1 MEIAIDLIIVV
12 AAGLF
17 GGIVAR
23 RLNQPLIFGYIV
35 AGIIIGPY
43 TGGISISDPDQIAG
57 LAEIGAAL
65 LLFSLG
71 LEFSMKSI
79 ASIRGVTVGGGAIQV
94 FFTLFVGYFLA
105 RYITGW
111 ASVPAMW
118 YAVSIVSS
126 STSVIMKTV
135 ASRGQMGTLSS
146 RVMIGMSIVQD
157 ILVLPLMVL
166 LIGLLGTEI
175 SIMGILSPVL
185 KVVAFVAVMVYAGS
199 RAIPLVLKYVAGWES
214 QELFIL
220 TVTALG
226 LSVGYLTYAFGLSFA
241 FGAFM
246 AGLVLS
252 ESDYGKRT
260 LSDISSLRDV
270 FSLLFFVSIGML
282 LDPGVLK
289 SHLLPTVLLML
300 ATTFSR
306 GAILS
311 ALTYIFGYRN
321 IIPLASFLT
330 MTPISEIAFIV
341 LQAGMTMGAIGKTE
355 YSIALNAVVLSMI
368 FGPLVSGL
376 VSPIYRIIKK
386 AGVISEVRSINL
398 PQSALDGHIVLAGGR
413 SLARYLGAMLARFN
427 IPYVIIESNH
437 ANFLEGKD
445 EGLSMLL
452 GDPAQDVVLDAA
464 GVEDAKLVVMTT
476 SESMGTVEAI
486 RSIRRHNGKVPIL
499 AWAAEQEDVS
509 ILKNHGIRHVV
520 EPDFEASIE
529 MGRQTLTKFGMP
541 ATSVHREVAAMRR
554 SMYGHL
560 FDKFPEYEDMNGLQ
574 SSTNMISLE
583 WVFVHKGNVVANKK
597 LADSNIRETLGV
609 LVAAIHRD
617 GELYPNPGGDFELLV
632 GDYIGVL
639 GTPEQ
644 NRRLVEFFKKPAAKK
659 ED

>member
-17 GGIVAR
+17 GGIIAR
-23 RLNQPLIFGYIV
+23 KLNQPLIFGYIV

-79 ASIRGVTVGGGAIQV
+79 ASIRGVTIGGGAIQV

-111 ASVPAMW
+111 SSVPATW

-175 SIMGILSPVL
+175 TLLGIMSPVL
-185 KVVAFVAVMVYAGS
+185 KVLVFVAVMVYAGS
-199 RAIPLVLKYVAGWES
+199 RAIPLVLKYVAEWES

-289 SHLLPTVLLML
+289 SHLVATVLLMV
-300 ATTFSR
+300 ATTLSR

-321 IIPLASFLT
+321 VIPLAAFLT

-341 LQAGMTMGAIGKTE
+341 LQAGMTLGAVGKTE

-376 VSPIYRIIKK
+376 VSPIYRAVKK
-386 AGVISEVRSINL
+386 RGVIAEVSSINL
-398 PQSALDGHIVLAGGR
+398 PRGALADHVVLAGGR
-413 SLARYLGAMLARFN
+413 SLARYLGTMLARFS

-437 ANFLEGKD
+437 ANFLIGKE

-452 GDPAQDVVLDAA
+452 GDPAQDVVLEAAEVQDAR
-464 GVEDAKLVVMTT
+464 LVVMTT
-476 SESMGTVEAI
+476 SENMGTVEAI
-486 RSIRRHNGKVPIL
+486 RSIRRHNSEVPIL
-499 AWAAEQEDVS
+499 AWAAEQEDVT
-509 ILKNHGIRHVV
+509 ILKNHGVRHIV
-520 EPDFEASIE
+520 EPDFEASVE
-529 MGRQTLTKFGMP
+529 MARQTLTRFGMP
-541 ATSVHREVAAMRR
+541 ATSVHREVGAMRR
-554 SMYGHL
+554 AMYGHL
-560 FDKFPEYEDMNGLQ
+560 FEQFREYEDMNGLQ

-583 WVFVHKGNVVANKK
+583 WVFIHKGNPVAGKR

-609 LVAAIHRD
+609 SVAAIHRS
-617 GELYPNPGGDFELLV
+617 GGLIPSPGGDFELHE
-632 GDYIGVL
+632 GDYIGVV

-644 NRRLVEFFKKPAAKK
+644 NRLLVEFFKKPAAK
-659 ED
+659 

>member
-12 AAGLF
+12 AAGRF
-17 GGIVAR
+17 GGIIAR
-23 RLNQPLIFGYIV
+23 KLNQPLIFGYIV

-79 ASIRGVTVGGGAIQV
+79 ASIRGVTIGGGAIQV

-111 ASVPAMW
+111 SSVPATW

-175 SIMGILSPVL
+175 TLLGIMSPVL
-185 KVVAFVAVMVYAGS
+185 KVLVFVAVMVYAGS
-199 RAIPLVLKYVAGWES
+199 RAIPLVLKYVAEWES

-289 SHLLPTVLLML
+289 SHLVATVLLMV
-300 ATTFSR
+300 ATTLSR

-321 IIPLASFLT
+321 VIPLAAFLT

-341 LQAGMTMGAIGKTE
+341 LQAGMTLGAVGKTE

-376 VSPIYRIIKK
+376 VSPIYRAVKK
-386 AGVISEVRSINL
+386 RGVIAEVSSINL
-398 PQSALDGHIVLAGGR
+398 PRGALADHVVLAGGR
-413 SLARYLGAMLARFN
+413 SLARYLGTMLARFS

-437 ANFLEGKD
+437 ANFLIGKE

-452 GDPAQDVVLDAA
+452 GDPAQDVVLEAAEVQDAR
-464 GVEDAKLVVMTT
+464 LVVMTT
-476 SESMGTVEAI
+476 SENMGTVEAI
-486 RSIRRHNGKVPIL
+486 RSIRRHNSEVPIL
-499 AWAAEQEDVS
+499 AWAAEQEDVT
-509 ILKNHGIRHVV
+509 ILKNHGVRHIV
-520 EPDFEASIE
+520 EPDFEASVE
-529 MGRQTLTKFGMP
+529 MARQTLTRFGMP
-541 ATSVHREVAAMRR
+541 ATSVHREVGAMRR
-554 SMYGHL
+554 AMYGHL
-560 FDKFPEYEDMNGLQ
+560 FEQFREYEDMNGLQ

-583 WVFVHKGNVVANKK
+583 WVFIHKGNPVAGKR

-609 LVAAIHRD
+609 SVAAIHRS
-617 GELYPNPGGDFELLV
+617 GGLIPSPGGDFELHE
-632 GDYIGVL
+632 GDYIGVV

-644 NRRLVEFFKKPAAKK
+644 NRLLVEFFKKPAAK
-659 ED
+659 